1 MSQITPKPNKNEKFI
16 GAQFIAANF
25 SSSSQ
30 SGSGSGAPSGTAA
43 MFIASDLKVTS
54 LEAEDAVYTPKLSSD
69 KTNSL
74 PITIETDLQS
84 IIQSFTNNSLVTKKF
99 VDDLISTVMPEDTDD
114 IKCNSLTAT
123 TKVVCPIL
131 NTAFVEQP
139 GSYDIQFNSRPFRGI
154 DMPLTRDDCVMWRD
168 EIIDMVTQYQS
179 YNPNPTFNSVIIGTS
194 LTVYELSS
202 YGVITCLAP
211 LNLTSGGTTTAT
223 SFQDESL
230 LPASEIDRRIANI
243 SFDDPTKDI
252 RCKSCFV
259 SDTLDISKISSPG
272 GQINVYGTTIFRE
285 YVVIMGTAPFGSDE
299 ALPAA
304 EVDRRIS
311 TAISAIPPASS
322 FPSTL
327 TDLEITNV
335 LELSTLSSLTGNA
348 FIILTTPLRTT
359 TTTFSDNELVTKEYV
374 DQAIAA
380 NGGGGGS
387 GPASQVMDLD
397 VLNLLR
403 VNTLTAITGLSI
415 TSTSPI
421 TTDSSSFT
429 DNQLV
434 PKSYVDT
441 ALASFAP
448 PTETHPTYDELDVN
462 TRITC
467 QTLNATQVN
476 AADRIVTPLTVIDA
490 LTSLSSNRIN
500 VTNELLSARTI
511 QAEGF
516 TRDYGTNVDSMK
528 LYSPLHYSAPALMT
542 DPNAV
547 LPRNQIQT
555 MIDNAVASTSK
566 QITTYLRMQSDGT
579 YGLTT
584 PVPFVG
590 SITSNIKAAN
600 NVFIT
605 VEVIFTG
612 DVTVCV
618 STSDMALTLST
629 PSSAETYMDVNTR
642 ISNNGI
648 ILEEGQLIYDAIATG
663 STHIMIRNTS
673 TAVYNAKSGDK
684 FEQVL
689 STPEQ
694 SLVIGNVQLP
704 ALALILTICSR

>member
-74 PITIETDLQS
+74 PIIIEADLQS

-99 VDDLISTVMPEDTDD
+99 VDDLIATIMPEDTDD

-154 DMPLTRDDCVMWRD
+154 DMPLTRDDCVLWRD

-223 SFQDESL
+223 SFQNESL

-243 SFDDPTKDI
+243 SLDDPTKDI

-272 GQINVYGTTIFRE
+272 GQINVYGTAIFRE

-327 TDLEITNV
+327 TDLEITNI

-348 FIILTTPLRTT
+348 FIVLTTPLRTPI
-359 TTTFSDNELVTKEYV
+359 TTFSDNELVTKEYV

-421 TTDSSSFT
+421 TTNSSSFT

-441 ALASFAP
+441 ALASFTP
-448 PTETHPTYDELDVN
+448 PTETHPTYNELDVN
-462 TRITC
+462 TRINC
-467 QTLNATQVN
+467 QTLNTTQVN

-490 LTSLSSNRIN
+490 LTSLNSNKIS

-511 QAEGF
+511 EAEGF
-516 TRDYGTNVDSMK
+516 TRDYGTNTNFMK

-555 MIDNAVASTSK
+555 MIDNAVASTSG

-584 PVPFVG
+584 PVSFVG
-590 SITSNIKAAN
+590 NITSNIKAAN

-605 VEVIFTG
+605 VEVTFTG
-612 DVTVCV
+612 DATVCV

-648 ILEEGQLIYDAIATG
+648 ILEEAQLIYDAIATG

-704 ALALILTICSR
+704 ALARILTICSR